1 MYHAFARSSHF
12 LRHLVTPYTF
22 WFLCPS
28 FFASSSNI
36 FAPAALLASS
46 SNFRIT
52 CMYYVLS
59 SAHCPPPSPSSAFPV
74 TTIYIYVGM
83 HIYCNAV
90 SHNYS
95 HNFVHWLISGSS
107 ADNSQSALLHNY
119 SDFFIFRS
127 SLSGTNLRFHPPLTS
142 ALNFPWLGLHAH
154 LLSLAGTS
162 CPSTFGRTGL
172 TLPIPTITLGSTH
185 AQWQHGVE
193 YLLLPLTQFSLLL
206 KCYILQMYTWIY
218 FYIRPVC
225 SLY

>member
-1 MYHAFARSSHF
+1 MYRAFARSSHF

-46 SNFRIT
+46 SNFGIT

-107 ADNSQSALLHNY
+107 ADNSKVHCCITTQISSSSVAVCQAQNY
-119 SDFFIFRS
+119 DSIHRS
-127 SLSGTNLRFHPPLTS
+127 QVPLTFLGWDFMPIYVLLGGQAWHYPS
-142 ALNFPWLGLHAH
+142 PQLHLGL
-154 LLSLAGTS
+154 
-162 CPSTFGRTGL
+162 PMRN
-172 TLPIPTITLGSTH
+172 GSM
-185 AQWQHGVE
+185 A
-193 YLLLPLTQFSLLL
+193 
-206 KCYILQMYTWIY
+206 
-218 FYIRPVC
+218 
-225 SLY
+225 